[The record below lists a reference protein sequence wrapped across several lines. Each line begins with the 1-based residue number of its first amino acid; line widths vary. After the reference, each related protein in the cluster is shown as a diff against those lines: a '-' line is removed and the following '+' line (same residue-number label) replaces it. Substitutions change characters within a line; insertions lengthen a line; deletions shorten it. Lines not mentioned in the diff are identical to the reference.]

1 MLHVKKAVKQSCTD
15 ERSAWDVAVN
25 PPGWKSARTSAFEP
39 RLVSCVCKA
48 EPPISGDGECWS
60 SKREMVTLKGKQNAE
75 TAGVVPDSPTGAGGA
90 VVRFLWAQLRWETRS
105 FLKPFVPTEF
115 QRSEF
120 VSSSTISRPFVGL
133 FYRRAA
139 YSHIQFVSLL
149 FFAAALIFNFQIIFV
164 SVWDNITKDMMW
176 ILNIFGVPCY
186 SQRTYQDHF
195 GTVLSPINH
204 CFVADYIYLNT
215 WVIRETSARWL

>member
-15 ERSAWDVAVN
+15 ERSAWDVPVN
-25 PPGWKSARTSAFEP
+25 PPGWKSARTSAFKP

-75 TAGVVPDSPTGAGGA
+75 TAGVVPDSPTGAGGSHGQVPLSSTSLGDQKFPKAICSHRVSALWICFLLHHQSA
-90 VVRFLWAQLRWETRS
+90 VCRPVLLARS
-105 FLKPFVPTEF
+105 LFPHPVCLPFV
-115 QRSEF
+115 
-120 VSSSTISRPFVGL
+120 
-133 FYRRAA
+133 
-139 YSHIQFVSLL
+139 
-149 FFAAALIFNFQIIFV
+149 FAAALIFNFQIIFV

-176 ILNIFGVPCY
+176 ILNIFGALLRTVTEC
-186 SQRTYQDHF
+186 QRSYQDHF

-215 WVIRETSARWL
+215 